1 MGVCSVLQ
9 VCMCMC
15 GCVSE
20 RERESGGGGAS
31 RSFLNEG
38 ETKRSVEN

>member
-20 RERESGGGGAS
+20 REREGGGGAS

>member
-20 RERESGGGGAS
+20 RERESGGGAS

>member
-1 MGVCSVLQ
+1 MQCFASVYVHVWVCVR
-9 VCMCMC
+9 
-15 GCVSE
+15 E
-20 RERESGGGGAS
+20 RERKGGGAS

>member
-1 MGVCSVLQ
+1 MQCFASVYVHVWVCVR
-9 VCMCMC
+9 
-15 GCVSE
+15 E
-20 RERESGGGGAS
+20 RERGGAS

>member
-1 MGVCSVLQ
+1 MQCFASVYVHVWVCVR
-9 VCMCMC
+9 
-15 GCVSE
+15 E
-20 RERESGGGGAS
+20 RERRGGAS